1 MFFILLCGTNC
12 HKTKLTAGHNRCFSY
27 DATLFIFGAN
37 CAYSLAKGTQF
48 VTSHH
53 IRSAVLSSF
62 PEVISGLG
70 NNPATLL
77 EKAQIPADVFDDP
90 ETLISHTAI
99 IRLLE
104 ESAAAT
110 GCEHLGLLL
119 GQKTSL
125 QNFGLLGLLVR
136 SSASVQDAI
145 NVLIEHLN
153 VQSGGVGRELHK
165 DGNVAYIASIFEGPV
180 ILRSQKAIQISV
192 TLTWILFGH
201 LTKNQWNPT
210 SIHFT
215 FSQPSDKNYYRHFFD
230 VPVVFNSDFDGVVFQ
245 AKNLD
250 LKLPESDTFLHTEM
264 KKQLC
269 NQQKVSTN
277 FISEVKRLIHNN
289 LNVGIYSIDAV
300 VQFFPFQK
308 RTFQLKLKRLGI
320 SYQEILD
327 EVRFQKAE
335 LHLSSSDITISQL
348 AELLCYRSV
357 SVFSTAF
364 KNKYGVSPSV
374 WKEKHRSQED

>member
-1 MFFILLCGTNC
+1 M
-12 HKTKLTAGHNRCFSY
+12 
-27 DATLFIFGAN
+27 
-37 CAYSLAKGTQF
+37 
-48 VTSHH
+48 TSHH

-62 PEVISGLG
+62 PEVIKGLG
-70 NNPATLL
+70 SNPATLL
-77 EKAQIPADVFDDP
+77 EKAQIPPDVFDDP
-90 ETLISHTAI
+90 ETLIPHTAVV
-99 IRLLE
+99 RLLE
-104 ESAAAT
+104 ESVAAT

-119 GQKTSL
+119 GQKASL
-125 QNFGLLGLLVR
+125 QNLGLLGLLVR
-136 SSASVQDAI
+136 SSASLQDAI
-145 NVLIEHLN
+145 NALFEYLKVH
-153 VQSGGVGRELHK
+153 SGGVGRELHK
-165 DGNVAYIASIFEGPV
+165 EGNVAYIACIFEGPV
-180 ILRSQKAIQISV
+180 KLRTKQAIQISV

-201 LTKNQWNPT
+201 LTQNQWTPT
-210 SIHFT
+210 AIHFT
-215 FSQPSDKNYYRHFFD
+215 FSQPSDKKYYGQFFG
-230 VPVVFNSDFDGVVFQ
+230 VPVIFNSEFDGVVFN

-269 NQQKVSTN
+269 SQEKVSTD

-289 LNVGIYSIDAV
+289 LNVGIYSIDAIV
-300 VQFFPFQK
+300 LFFPFQK